1 MPAGVS
7 IIYLY
12 RVTLQYMSIVIQ
24 GVFWVRRGGEGA
36 ITRCIILFPGI
47 RAYNYGGLEKGFEKK
62 HVNTNGWGQ
71 YKRAERATAVER
83 T

>member
-1 MPAGVS
+1 
-7 IIYLY
+7 
-12 RVTLQYMSIVIQ
+12 MSTVIKV
-24 GVFWVRRGGEGA
+24 VFWVGGGGA
-36 ITRCIILFPGI
+36 ITSCNFLFPG
-47 RAYNYGGLEKGFEKK
+47 RGAYNKGGPEKGFEEK

>member
-12 RVTLQYMSIVIQ
+12 RVTLQYMSIVIK
-24 GVFWVRRGGEGA
+24 GVFWVRGGEGA
-36 ITRCIILFPGI
+36 ITRCIFLFPGI
-47 RAYNYGGLEKGFEKK
+47 RAYNKGGIEKGFEEK
-62 HVNTNGWGQ
+62 HVNTNGWRQ
-71 YKRAERATAVER
+71 YKTAERATAVER